1 MWWFIGKFFILVLI
15 LYSHAGISRSSSIL
29 LAYLIKYKGMS
40 VDEALKLAK
49 EQRPKINPNPGF
61 LKQLREYEEE
71 LKEKN

>member
-1 MWWFIGKFFILVLI
+1 
-15 LYSHAGISRSSSIL
+15 
-29 LAYLIKYKGMS
+29 MS